1 MRLERSTRLGVAD
14 RAAQSQPVRDC
25 QRLPSGW
32 NPEED
37 ADDRRWCTGGVGSAP
52 LVDCPLTAAVAAVAA
67 RSGPRPRARD
77 HTILCQ
83 GRSTVTSRAWAA
95 RGRRCGQSQMA
106 LAPDAPSPR
115 ADRLRERGRPRKP
128 VVPGPKREPVWPAT
142 YTSFLFWR
150 DSLAGRP
157 GIGAGKAPQVA
168 TLFHVN
174 ISTSSTTINNVV
186 RCRGLG

>member
-1 MRLERSTRLGVAD
+1 MVH
-14 RAAQSQPVRDC
+14 
-25 QRLPSGW
+25 
-32 NPEED
+32 
-37 ADDRRWCTGGVGSAP
+37 RRGASAP

-67 RSGPRPRARD
+67 RSGPGPRARD

-142 YTSFLFWR
+142 HTSFLFWR

-168 TLFHVN
+168 TFVPCQYFH
-174 ISTSSTTINNVV
+174 IRAPLSTMSSDVE
-186 RCRGLG
+186 GLG